1 MVVAQ
6 LVEWSLRTPDI
17 HGSNTDT
24 SKMFNRTVE
33 KKKIKIKSAREWP
46 IFKKGRSLVT
56 KLGCFV
62 DLLS

>member
-33 KKKIKIKSAREWP
+33 KTKIKIKKAREWP
-46 IFKKGRSLVT
+46 IFKKR
-56 KLGCFV
+56 
-62 DLLS
+62 